1 MRTKRKVV
9 PLVIRKKLSLLFIV
23 LGIIIFL
30 YPTLNDRYESYQQ
43 NKILKQWQENLQDM
57 DQTGSVL
64 EEEIDAGLVVPSSS
78 PAVEA
83 LPTSS
88 QPSSQPSPLAVKTT
102 PKPVTL
108 PQKNI
113 EGVLTIDKIDLK
125 LPILTD
131 ATVNNLKI
139 SVASIANTGKAGAI
153 GNYAIAGHRNLTYGK
168 NFNRLDEVTE
178 GDFIEVNTGSKTY
191 IYKVVDKQ
199 YVLPED
205 VWVLKGN
212 GKDREITLITCHP
225 MENPT
230 HRIAIKG
237 IMVQSKE

>member
-1 MRTKRKVV
+1 M
-9 PLVIRKKLSLLFIV
+9 IRKKLSLLIIV

-30 YPTLNDRYESYQQ
+30 YPTLNDHYESYQQ

-57 DQTGSVL
+57 DQTGSDI
-64 EEEIDAGLVVPSSS
+64 EEETDAGLVVPSSS
-78 PAVEA
+78 PVAEA

-102 PKPVTL
+102 PRPVTL

-139 SVASIANTGKAGAI
+139 SVASIAKTGKVGAV

>member
-1 MRTKRKVV
+1 M
-9 PLVIRKKLSLLFIV
+9 IRKKLSLLFIV

-64 EEEIDAGLVVPSSS
+64 EEETDAGLVVPSSS

-88 QPSSQPSPLAVKTT
+88 QPSSQPSPLAAKTT

-139 SVASIANTGKAGAI
+139 SVASIANTGKAGAV